1 MAVGEGTPAPEEA
14 CKANER
20 SWDLTF
26 GSARPVWGAAGGLEP
41 PHATT
46 ETRASS
52 NEGAMCM
59 ADYTPAT
66 PASPGD
72 GRKYARQIELDGFE
86 RRDARARRGVEG
98 SRVDPPLRMPVE
110 AERLERARGWI
121 GEPVVRDAVPRVELA
136 LRHAVVARV
145 ARRDDLANPIGHDVD
160 GAHVPRARETLA
172 TPSREVRPDDVVR
185 R

>member
-41 PHATT
+41 PHATR

-66 PASPGD
+66 PVSPG
-72 GRKYARQIELDGFE
+72 
-86 RRDARARRGVEG
+86 
-98 SRVDPPLRMPVE
+98 
-110 AERLERARGWI
+110 GWI
-121 GEPVVRDAVPRVELA
+121 GEPVVRDAVPRESATIECATSPKQCVSTA
-136 LRHAVVARV
+136 LRTESMAVQSVVSRRRQRAGRDRERV
-145 ARRDDLANPIGHDVD
+145 APGRTRVD
-160 GAHVPRARETLA
+160 
-172 TPSREVRPDDVVR
+172 
-185 R
+185 